1 MKVIEST
8 INKFADG
15 RKLEGVADT
24 LEGSDTIQQ
33 DLDKL
38 ESWAGTVPKTWTN
51 LRVGQGPCPRFCVI
65 NYKK

>member
-15 RKLEGVADT
+15 RKLEGVAET
-24 LEGSDTIQQ
+24 LEGCDTIQQ

-51 LRVGQGPCPRFCVI
+51 LRVGQGPCPRPGQT
-65 NYKK
+65 